1 MDDKRIIDLL
11 WQRAEQGID
20 ALQAKF
26 GKALLGLSI
35 HILKD
40 PQDAEE
46 AVSDTYLALW
56 NAIPPARPDPLSTF
70 AFKICRNTALNRLRS
85 RTAQKRSA
93 YELSL
98 EELSEVLPGEEFQAQ
113 LDARE
118 LGRCI
123 DRFLETLDPDSRRL
137 FVRRYWFGDTV
148 SELASDMQLRE
159 GNVSVRLHRIRAK
172 LKDYLT
178 QEDFWNET

>member
-1 MDDKRIIDLL
+1 MDDQRIIDLL

-56 NAIPPARPDPLSTF
+56 NTIPPARPDPLSTF

-85 RTAQKRSA
+85 QTAQKRSA

-98 EELSEVLPGEEFQAQ
+98 EELSEVLPGEQFQDQ
-113 LDARE
+113 LDARA
-118 LGRCI
+118 LGQCI
-123 DRFLETLDPDSRRL
+123 DRFLDTLNRQNRRIFL
-137 FVRRYWFGDTV
+137 RRYWFGD
-148 SELASDMQLRE
+148 SIDALAKEESLTP
-159 GNVSVRLHRIRAK
+159 NALSVRLLRLRRQ
-172 LKDYLT
+172 LKDYLSK
-178 QEDFWNET
+178 EGFLL